1 VKKLI
6 SFIILLLLTFL
17 THTGFARELLVLSG
31 EKSQNSKRWQE
42 EVLPEYETSTLGK
55 SLPIKIVPV
64 QGKLFPEWMAKAL
77 DEGRVDE
84 IFGTPTFIIWDSQKE
99 KEIGRIEGYTQKP
112 KFFSQLNAAM
122 SLIEKGQHPGKR
134 EGSSHREEGSRGETR
149 QEEGSGHREEGSR
162 GETRQEEGSGNS
174 SNIMDHIYKTPEEAK
189 KASKMLGLGE
199 EIHSHETA
207 EGTIY
212 MPGATM

>member
-6 SFIILLLLTFL
+6 FFVTLLLLTFL
-17 THTGFARELLVLSG
+17 THTGLARELLVLSG

-42 EVLPEYETSTLGK
+42 EVLPEYETSTLRK
-55 SLPIKIVPV
+55 NLPVKIVPV

-84 IFGTPTFIIWDSQKE
+84 IFGTPTFIIWDPKKE

-112 KFFSQLNAAM
+112 KFFSQLNEAM

-134 EGSSHREEGSRGETR
+134 EGS
-149 QEEGSGHREEGSR
+149 GHREEGSG

-189 KASKMLGLGE
+189 KASKMLGLGGE
-199 EIHSHETA
+199 VHSHETA

-212 MPGATM
+212 MPGSTM

>member
-6 SFIILLLLTFL
+6 FFVTLLLLTFL

-42 EVLPEYETSTLGK
+42 EVLPEYETSTLRK
-55 SLPIKIVPV
+55 NLPVKIVPV

-84 IFGTPTFIIWDSQKE
+84 IFGTPTFIIWDPEKE
-99 KEIGRIEGYTQKP
+99 KEIGRIEGYTKKP
-112 KFFSQLNAAM
+112 RFFSQLNEAI

-134 EGSSHREEGSRGETR
+134 EGS
-149 QEEGSGHREEGSR
+149 GHREEGSG

-189 KASKMLGLGE
+189 KVSKMLGLGE

-212 MPGATM
+212 MPGSTM

>member
-1 VKKLI
+1 VKKLT
-6 SFIILLLLTFL
+6 FFVTLLLLTFL

-31 EKSQNSKRWQE
+31 EKSQSSKRWQE

-55 SLPIKIVPV
+55 SLPLIIVPV

-84 IFGTPTFIIWDSQKE
+84 IFGTPTFIIWDPEKE

-112 KFFSQLNAAM
+112 RFFSQLNEAM

-134 EGSSHREEGSRGETR
+134 EGS
-149 QEEGSGHREEGSR
+149 GHREEGSG

-189 KASKMLGLGE
+189 KASKMLGLGGE
-199 EIHSHETA
+199 THSHETD

-212 MPGATM
+212 MPGSTM

>member
-1 VKKLI
+1 M
-6 SFIILLLLTFL
+6 
-17 THTGFARELLVLSG
+17 LSG
-31 EKSQNSKRWQE
+31 EKSQSSKRWQE

-55 SLPIKIVPV
+55 SLPVKIVPV

-84 IFGTPTFIIWDSQKE
+84 IFGTPTFIIWDPEKE

-112 KFFSQLNAAM
+112 RFFSQLNEAM
-122 SLIEKGQHPGKR
+122 SLIKKGQHPGKR
-134 EGSSHREEGSRGETR
+134 EGS
-149 QEEGSGHREEGSR
+149 GHREEGSG
-162 GETRQEEGSGNS
+162 GETRQKEGSGNS

-189 KASKMLGLGE
+189 KVSKMLGLGG

-212 MPGATM
+212 MPGSTM

>member
-1 VKKLI
+1 MKKLI
-6 SFIILLLLTFL
+6 SFVTLLLLTFL

-31 EKSQNSKRWQE
+31 EKSQSSKRWQE

-55 SLPIKIVPV
+55 SLPVKIVPV

-84 IFGTPTFIIWDSQKE
+84 IFGTPTFIIWDPQKE

-112 KFFSQLNAAM
+112 KFFSQLNEAM

-134 EGSSHREEGSRGETR
+134 EGS
-149 QEEGSGHREEGSR
+149 GHREEGSG

-189 KASKMLGLGE
+189 KASKMLGLGGE
-199 EIHSHETA
+199 THSHETA

-212 MPGATM
+212 MPGSTM

>member
-1 VKKLI
+1 MKKLI
-6 SFIILLLLTFL
+6 FFVTLLLLTFL

-42 EVLPEYETSTLGK
+42 EVLPEYETSTLRK
-55 SLPIKIVPV
+55 NLPVKIVPV

-84 IFGTPTFIIWDSQKE
+84 IFGTPTFIIWDPEKE

-112 KFFSQLNAAM
+112 RFFSQLNEAM

-134 EGSSHREEGSRGETR
+134 EGS
-149 QEEGSGHREEGSR
+149 GHREEGSG

-189 KASKMLGLGE
+189 KVSKMLGLGG

-212 MPGATM
+212 MPGSTM

>member
-1 VKKLI
+1 MKKLI
-6 SFIILLLLTFL
+6 FFVTLLLLTFL

-31 EKSQNSKRWQE
+31 EKSQSSKRWQE

-55 SLPIKIVPV
+55 SLPVKIVPV

-77 DEGRVDE
+77 DEGRVDK
-84 IFGTPTFIIWDSQKE
+84 IFGTPTFIIWDPEKE
-99 KEIGRIEGYTQKP
+99 KEIGRIEGYTQKTR
-112 KFFSQLNAAM
+112 FFSQLNEAM

-134 EGSSHREEGSRGETR
+134 EGS
-149 QEEGSGHREEGSR
+149 GHREEGSG

-174 SNIMDHIYKTPEEAK
+174 SNIMDHIYKTPAEAK
-189 KASKMLGLGE
+189 KASKMLGLGGE
-199 EIHSHETA
+199 THSHETA

-212 MPGATM
+212 MPGSTM

>member
-1 VKKLI
+1 MKKLI
-6 SFIILLLLTFL
+6 FFVTLLLLTFL

-31 EKSQNSKRWQE
+31 EKSQSSKRWQE

-55 SLPIKIVPV
+55 SLPVKIVPV

-84 IFGTPTFIIWDSQKE
+84 IFGTPTFIIWDPKKE

-112 KFFSQLNAAM
+112 KFFSQLNEAM

-134 EGSSHREEGSRGETR
+134 EGS
-149 QEEGSGHREEGSR
+149 GHREEGSG

-189 KASKMLGLGE
+189 KASKMLGLGGE
-199 EIHSHETA
+199 THSHETA

-212 MPGATM
+212 MPGSSM

>member
-1 VKKLI
+1 MKKLI
-6 SFIILLLLTFL
+6 FFVTLLLLTFL

-31 EKSQNSKRWQE
+31 EKSQSSKRWQQ
-42 EVLPEYETSTLGK
+42 EVLPEYETSNLGK
-55 SLPIKIVPV
+55 SLPLKIVPV
-64 QGKLFPEWMAKAL
+64 QGKLFPEWIAKAL

-84 IFGTPTFIIWDSQKE
+84 IVGTPTFIIWDPEKE

-112 KFFSQLNAAM
+112 KFFSQLNEAM

-134 EGSSHREEGSRGETR
+134 EGS
-149 QEEGSGHREEGSR
+149 GHREEGSG

-189 KASKMLGLGE
+189 KVSKMLGLGG

-212 MPGATM
+212 MPGSTM

>member
-1 VKKLI
+1 MKKLI
-6 SFIILLLLTFL
+6 FFVTLLLLTFL

-31 EKSQNSKRWQE
+31 EKSQSSKRWQE

-55 SLPIKIVPV
+55 SLPVKIVPV

-84 IFGTPTFIIWDSQKE
+84 IFGTPTFIIWDPKKE

-112 KFFSQLNAAM
+112 KFFSQLNEAM

-134 EGSSHREEGSRGETR
+134 EGS
-149 QEEGSGHREEGSR
+149 GHREEGS
-162 GETRQEEGSGNS
+162 GAETRQEEGSGNS

-189 KASKMLGLGE
+189 KASKMLGLGGE
-199 EIHSHETA
+199 THSHETA

-212 MPGATM
+212 MPGSTM

>member
-1 VKKLI
+1 MKKLI
-6 SFIILLLLTFL
+6 FFVTLLLLTFL
-17 THTGFARELLVLSG
+17 THTGLARELLVLSG

-42 EVLPEYETSTLGK
+42 EVLPEYETSTLRK
-55 SLPIKIVPV
+55 NLPVKIVPV

-84 IFGTPTFIIWDSQKE
+84 IFGTPTFIIWDPKKE

-112 KFFSQLNAAM
+112 KFFSQLNEAM

-134 EGSSHREEGSRGETR
+134 EGS
-149 QEEGSGHREEGSR
+149 GHREEGSG

-189 KASKMLGLGE
+189 KASKMLGLGGE
-199 EIHSHETA
+199 THSHETA

-212 MPGATM
+212 MPGSTM

>member
-1 VKKLI
+1 VKK
-6 SFIILLLLTFL
+6 FIFFVIFVLLTFL

-31 EKSQNSKRWQE
+31 EKSQKSKRWQE
-42 EVLPEYETSTLGK
+42 EVLPEYETSTLRK
-55 SLPIKIVPV
+55 NLPVKIVPV

-84 IFGTPTFIIWDSQKE
+84 IFGTPTFIIWDPEKE
-99 KEIGRIEGYTQKP
+99 KEIGRIEGYTQKSR
-112 KFFSQLNAAM
+112 FFSQLNEAM

-134 EGSSHREEGSRGETR
+134 EGS
-149 QEEGSGHREEGSR
+149 GHREEGSG
-162 GETRQEEGSGNS
+162 GETRHEEGSGNS

-189 KASKMLGLGE
+189 KVSKMLGLGE

-212 MPGATM
+212 MPGSTM

>member
-1 VKKLI
+1 MKKLI
-6 SFIILLLLTFL
+6 SFVTLLLLTFL

-31 EKSQNSKRWQE
+31 EKSQSSKRWQE

-55 SLPIKIVPV
+55 SLPVKIVPV

-84 IFGTPTFIIWDSQKE
+84 IFGTPTFIIWDPEKE

-112 KFFSQLNAAM
+112 KFFSQLNEAM

-134 EGSSHREEGSRGETR
+134 EGS
-149 QEEGSGHREEGSR
+149 GHREEGSG

-189 KASKMLGLGE
+189 KVSKMLGLGG

-212 MPGATM
+212 MPGSTM

>member
-1 VKKLI
+1 MKKLI
-6 SFIILLLLTFL
+6 FFVTLLLLTFL

-42 EVLPEYETSTLGK
+42 EVLPEYETSTLRK
-55 SLPIKIVPV
+55 NLPVKIVPV

-84 IFGTPTFIIWDSQKE
+84 IFGTPTFIIWDPEKE

-112 KFFSQLNAAM
+112 RFFSQLNEAM

-134 EGSSHREEGSRGETR
+134 EGS
-149 QEEGSGHREEGSR
+149 GHREEGSG
-162 GETRQEEGSGNS
+162 GETRQEEGSGNRS
-174 SNIMDHIYKTPEEAK
+174 IIMDHIYKTPEEAK
-189 KASKMLGLGE
+189 KASKMLGLGG

-212 MPGATM
+212 MPGSTM

>member
-1 VKKLI
+1 MKKLI
-6 SFIILLLLTFL
+6 FFVTLLLLTFL

-31 EKSQNSKRWQE
+31 EKSQSSKRWQE

-55 SLPIKIVPV
+55 SLPVKIVPV

-84 IFGTPTFIIWDSQKE
+84 IFGTPTFIIWDPEKE
-99 KEIGRIEGYTQKP
+99 KEIGRIEGYTQKTR
-112 KFFSQLNAAM
+112 FFSQLNEAM

-134 EGSSHREEGSRGETR
+134 EGS
-149 QEEGSGHREEGSR
+149 GHREEGSG

-174 SNIMDHIYKTPEEAK
+174 SNIMDHIYKTREEAK
-189 KASKMLGLGE
+189 KASKMLGLGGE
-199 EIHSHETA
+199 VHSHKTA

-212 MPGATM
+212 MPGSTM

>member
-1 VKKLI
+1 MKKLI
-6 SFIILLLLTFL
+6 FFVTLLLLTFL
-17 THTGFARELLVLSG
+17 TPTGFALELLVLSD

-42 EVLPEYETSTLGK
+42 EVLPEYEKSTLGK
-55 SLPIKIVPV
+55 NIPVKIVPV

-84 IFGTPTFIIWDSQKE
+84 IFGTPTFIIWDPKKE

-112 KFFSQLNAAM
+112 RFFSQLNEAM

-134 EGSSHREEGSRGETR
+134 EGS
-149 QEEGSGHREEGSR
+149 GHREEGSG
-162 GETRQEEGSGNS
+162 GETRQKEGSGNS
-174 SNIMDHIYKTPEEAK
+174 GNIMDPIYKTPEAAK
-189 KASKMLGLGE
+189 QASEMLGLGG

-212 MPGATM
+212 MPGSTM

>member
-1 VKKLI
+1 MKKLI
-6 SFIILLLLTFL
+6 FFVTLLLLTFL

-31 EKSQNSKRWQE
+31 EKSQSSKRWQE

-55 SLPIKIVPV
+55 SLPVKIVPV

-84 IFGTPTFIIWDSQKE
+84 IFGTPTFIIWDPKKE

-112 KFFSQLNAAM
+112 KFFSQLNEAM

-134 EGSSHREEGSRGETR
+134 EGSGHREEGSGGETR
-149 QEEGSGHREEGSR
+149 QEEGSGH
-162 GETRQEEGSGNS
+162 S

-189 KASKMLGLGE
+189 KASKMLGLGGE
-199 EIHSHETA
+199 THSHETA

-212 MPGATM
+212 MPGSTM

>member
-6 SFIILLLLTFL
+6 LFVTLLLLTFL
-17 THTGFARELLVLSG
+17 THTGFTRELLVLSG
-31 EKSQNSKRWQE
+31 EKSQSSKRWQE
-42 EVLPEYETSTLGK
+42 EVLPEYETSNLGK
-55 SLPIKIVPV
+55 SLPLKIVPV
-64 QGKLFPEWMAKAL
+64 QGKLFPEWIAKAL

-84 IFGTPTFIIWDSQKE
+84 IVGTPTFIIWDPEKE

-112 KFFSQLNAAM
+112 RFFSQLNEAM
-122 SLIEKGQHPGKR
+122 NLIEKGQHPGKR
-134 EGSSHREEGSRGETR
+134 EGS
-149 QEEGSGHREEGSR
+149 GHREEGSG

-174 SNIMDHIYKTPEEAK
+174 INIMDHIYKTPEEAK
-189 KASKMLGLGE
+189 KVSKMLGLGG

-212 MPGATM
+212 MPGSTM

>member
-1 VKKLI
+1 MKKLI
-6 SFIILLLLTFL
+6 FFVTLLLLTFL

-31 EKSQNSKRWQE
+31 EKSQSSKRWQE

-55 SLPIKIVPV
+55 SLPVKIVPV

-84 IFGTPTFIIWDSQKE
+84 IFGTPTFIIWDPKKE

-134 EGSSHREEGSRGETR
+134 EGS
-149 QEEGSGHREEGSR
+149 GHREEGSG

-189 KASKMLGLGE
+189 KASKMLGLGGE
-199 EIHSHETA
+199 THSHETA

-212 MPGATM
+212 MPGSTM